1 MGEKAKRNTT
11 GLRNLADLPPD
22 VRREIQSRGGKASA
36 AKRKEAKMVREAL
49 LELLTKPSR
58 STKGKG
64 NACKTSYDLKSL
76 EDALNDSNNTTVMV
90 QILVPYIQKA
100 KEGDVGEACASI
112 LLDDDRAEEIRAAFN
127 ENRKAAATYIMRER
141 AIGFC
146 WSCEH
151 LRGRGFIEGSI
162 KSVQV
167 EDI

>member
-100 KEGDVGEACASI
+100 KEGDVGVLRL
-112 LLDDDRAEEIRAAFN
+112 LLDILGQTNGEGGSSDSAGTVD
-127 ENRKAAATYIMRER
+127 
-141 AIGFC
+141 
-146 WSCEH
+146 
-151 LRGRGFIEGSI
+151 GSI
-162 KSVQV
+162 KIHLMRGDKPADESGG
-167 EDI
+167 EDA

>member
-76 EDALNDSNNTTVMV
+76 EDALNGSNNTTVMV

-100 KEGDVGEACASI
+100 KEGDVGVLRL
-112 LLDDDRAEEIRAAFN
+112 LLDILGQTNGEGGSSDSAGAVD
-127 ENRKAAATYIMRER
+127 
-141 AIGFC
+141 
-146 WSCEH
+146 
-151 LRGRGFIEGSI
+151 GSI
-162 KSVQV
+162 KIHLMRGDKPADESGGA
-167 EDI
+167 DA

>member
-1 MGEKAKRNTT
+1 MGEKVKRNTT

-100 KEGDVGEACASI
+100 KEGDVGVLRL
-112 LLDDDRAEEIRAAFN
+112 LLDILGQTNGEGGSPDSAGAVD
-127 ENRKAAATYIMRER
+127 
-141 AIGFC
+141 
-146 WSCEH
+146 
-151 LRGRGFIEGSI
+151 GSI
-162 KSVQV
+162 KIHLMRGDKPADESGGA
-167 EDI
+167 DA

>member
-1 MGEKAKRNTT
+1 VGEKAKRNTT

-100 KEGDVGEACASI
+100 KEGDVGVLRL
-112 LLDDDRAEEIRAAFN
+112 LLDILGQTNGEGGSPDSAGVVD
-127 ENRKAAATYIMRER
+127 
-141 AIGFC
+141 
-146 WSCEH
+146 
-151 LRGRGFIEGSI
+151 GSI
-162 KSVQV
+162 KIHLMRGDKPADESGGA
-167 EDI
+167 DA

>member
-36 AKRKEAKMVREAL
+36 AKRKESKMVREAL

-90 QILVPYIQKA
+90 QILLPYIQKA
-100 KEGDVGEACASI
+100 KEGDIGVLRL
-112 LLDDDRAEEIRAAFN
+112 LLDILGQANSEGSSPDSAGVVD
-127 ENRKAAATYIMRER
+127 
-141 AIGFC
+141 
-146 WSCEH
+146 
-151 LRGRGFIEGSI
+151 GSI
-162 KSVQV
+162 KIHLMRGDKPADESGGA
-167 EDI
+167 DA

>member
-90 QILVPYIQKA
+90 QILLPYIQKA
-100 KEGDVGEACASI
+100 KEGDVGVLRL
-112 LLDDDRAEEIRAAFN
+112 LLDILGQANSEGGSPDSAGAVD
-127 ENRKAAATYIMRER
+127 
-141 AIGFC
+141 
-146 WSCEH
+146 
-151 LRGRGFIEGSI
+151 GSI
-162 KSVQV
+162 KIHLMRGDKPADESGGA
-167 EDI
+167 DA

>member
-36 AKRKEAKMVREAL
+36 AKRKESKMVREAL

-90 QILVPYIQKA
+90 QILLPYIQKA
-100 KEGDVGEACASI
+100 KEGDVGVLRL
-112 LLDDDRAEEIRAAFN
+112 LLDILGQANSEGGSPDSAGAVD
-127 ENRKAAATYIMRER
+127 
-141 AIGFC
+141 
-146 WSCEH
+146 
-151 LRGRGFIEGSI
+151 GSI
-162 KSVQV
+162 KIHLMRGDKPTDESGGA
-167 EDI
+167 DA

>member
-100 KEGDVGEACASI
+100 KEGDVGVLRL
-112 LLDDDRAEEIRAAFN
+112 LLDILGQTNSEGSSSDSAGAVD
-127 ENRKAAATYIMRER
+127 
-141 AIGFC
+141 
-146 WSCEH
+146 
-151 LRGRGFIEGSI
+151 GSI
-162 KSVQV
+162 KIHLMRGDKPADESGGA
-167 EDI
+167 DA

>member
-100 KEGDVGEACASI
+100 KEGDVGVLRL
-112 LLDDDRAEEIRAAFN
+112 LLDILGQTNGESGSPDSAGAVD
-127 ENRKAAATYIMRER
+127 
-141 AIGFC
+141 
-146 WSCEH
+146 
-151 LRGRGFIEGSI
+151 GSI
-162 KSVQV
+162 KIHLMRGDKPTDESGGA
-167 EDI
+167 DA

>member
-36 AKRKEAKMVREAL
+36 AKRKESKMVREAL

-90 QILVPYIQKA
+90 QILLPYIQKA
-100 KEGDVGEACASI
+100 KEGDVGVLRL
-112 LLDDDRAEEIRAAFN
+112 LLDILGQTNN
-127 ENRKAAATYIMRER
+127 EGGSPDSA
-141 AIGFC
+141 GVVD
-146 WSCEH
+146 
-151 LRGRGFIEGSI
+151 GSI
-162 KSVQV
+162 KIHLMRGDKPTDESGGV
-167 EDI
+167 DA

>member
-100 KEGDVGEACASI
+100 KEGDVGVLRL
-112 LLDDDRAEEIRAAFN
+112 LLDILGQTNGEGSSSDSAGAVD
-127 ENRKAAATYIMRER
+127 
-141 AIGFC
+141 
-146 WSCEH
+146 
-151 LRGRGFIEGSI
+151 GSI
-162 KSVQV
+162 KIHLMRGDKPADESGGA
-167 EDI
+167 DA

>member
-100 KEGDVGEACASI
+100 KEGDVGVLRL
-112 LLDDDRAEEIRAAFN
+112 LLDILGQTNGEGGPPDSAGVVD
-127 ENRKAAATYIMRER
+127 
-141 AIGFC
+141 
-146 WSCEH
+146 
-151 LRGRGFIEGSI
+151 GSI
-162 KSVQV
+162 KIHLMRGDKPADESGGA
-167 EDI
+167 DA

>member
-36 AKRKEAKMVREAL
+36 AKRKESKMVREVL

-76 EDALNDSNNTTVMV
+76 EDALNDNNNTTVMV
-90 QILVPYIQKA
+90 QILLPYIQKA
-100 KEGDVGEACASI
+100 KEGDVGVLRL
-112 LLDDDRAEEIRAAFN
+112 LLDILGQTNSEGGSPDSAGAVD
-127 ENRKAAATYIMRER
+127 
-141 AIGFC
+141 
-146 WSCEH
+146 
-151 LRGRGFIEGSI
+151 GSI
-162 KSVQV
+162 KIHLMRGDKPADESGGA
-167 EDI
+167 DA

>member
-36 AKRKEAKMVREAL
+36 AKRKESKMVREAL

-90 QILVPYIQKA
+90 QILLPYIQKA
-100 KEGDVGEACASI
+100 KEGDVGVLRL
-112 LLDDDRAEEIRAAFN
+112 LLDILGQTNSEGGSPDSAGVVD
-127 ENRKAAATYIMRER
+127 
-141 AIGFC
+141 
-146 WSCEH
+146 
-151 LRGRGFIEGSI
+151 GSI
-162 KSVQV
+162 KIHLMRGDKPTDESGGA
-167 EDI
+167 DA

>member
-36 AKRKEAKMVREAL
+36 AKRKESKMVREAL

-90 QILVPYIQKA
+90 QILLPYIQKA
-100 KEGDVGEACASI
+100 KEGDVGVLRL
-112 LLDDDRAEEIRAAFN
+112 LLDILGQANSEGSSPDSAGVVD
-127 ENRKAAATYIMRER
+127 
-141 AIGFC
+141 
-146 WSCEH
+146 
-151 LRGRGFIEGSI
+151 GSI
-162 KSVQV
+162 KIHLMRGDKPADESGGA
-167 EDI
+167 DA

>member
-36 AKRKEAKMVREAL
+36 AKRKESKMVREAL

-90 QILVPYIQKA
+90 QILLPYIQKA
-100 KEGDVGEACASI
+100 KEGDVGVLRL
-112 LLDDDRAEEIRAAFN
+112 LLDILGQANSEGGSPDSAGVVD
-127 ENRKAAATYIMRER
+127 
-141 AIGFC
+141 
-146 WSCEH
+146 
-151 LRGRGFIEGSI
+151 GSI
-162 KSVQV
+162 KIHLMRGDKPADESGGA
-167 EDI
+167 DA

>member
-90 QILVPYIQKA
+90 QILLPYIQKA
-100 KEGDVGEACASI
+100 KEGDVGVLRL
-112 LLDDDRAEEIRAAFN
+112 LLDILGQTN
-127 ENRKAAATYIMRER
+127 
-141 AIGFC
+141 
-146 WSCEH
+146 S
-151 LRGRGFIEGSI
+151 
-162 KSVQV
+162 
-167 EDI
+167 

>member
-100 KEGDVGEACASI
+100 KEGDVGVLRL
-112 LLDDDRAEEIRAAFN
+112 LLDILGQTTGEGGSPDSAGAVD
-127 ENRKAAATYIMRER
+127 
-141 AIGFC
+141 
-146 WSCEH
+146 
-151 LRGRGFIEGSI
+151 GSI
-162 KSVQV
+162 KIHLMRGDKPADESGGA
-167 EDI
+167 DA

>member
-90 QILVPYIQKA
+90 QILLPYIQKA
-100 KEGDVGEACASI
+100 KEGDVGVLRL
-112 LLDDDRAEEIRAAFN
+112 LLDILGQTNSEGGSPDSAGAVD
-127 ENRKAAATYIMRER
+127 
-141 AIGFC
+141 
-146 WSCEH
+146 
-151 LRGRGFIEGSI
+151 GSI
-162 KSVQV
+162 KIHLMRGDKPTDESGGA
-167 EDI
+167 DA

>member
-100 KEGDVGEACASI
+100 KEGDVGVLRL
-112 LLDDDRAEEIRAAFN
+112 LLDILGQTNGEGGSSDSAGAAD
-127 ENRKAAATYIMRER
+127 
-141 AIGFC
+141 
-146 WSCEH
+146 
-151 LRGRGFIEGSI
+151 GSI
-162 KSVQV
+162 KIHLMRGDKPADESGGA
-167 EDI
+167 DA

>member
-1 MGEKAKRNTT
+1 MGEKVKRNTT

-90 QILVPYIQKA
+90 QILLPYIQKA
-100 KEGDVGEACASI
+100 KEGDVGVLRL
-112 LLDDDRAEEIRAAFN
+112 LLDILGQTNGEGGSPDSAGAVD
-127 ENRKAAATYIMRER
+127 
-141 AIGFC
+141 
-146 WSCEH
+146 
-151 LRGRGFIEGSI
+151 GSI
-162 KSVQV
+162 KIHLMRGDKPADESGGA
-167 EDI
+167 DA

>member
-36 AKRKEAKMVREAL
+36 AKRKESKMVREAL

-76 EDALNDSNNTTVMV
+76 EDALNDNNNTTVMV
-90 QILVPYIQKA
+90 QILLPYIQKA
-100 KEGDVGEACASI
+100 KEGDVGVLRL
-112 LLDDDRAEEIRAAFN
+112 LLDILGQANSEGGSPDSAGVVD
-127 ENRKAAATYIMRER
+127 
-141 AIGFC
+141 
-146 WSCEH
+146 
-151 LRGRGFIEGSI
+151 GSI
-162 KSVQV
+162 KIHLMRGDKPTDESGGA
-167 EDI
+167 DA

>member
-76 EDALNDSNNTTVMV
+76 EDALDDSNNTTVMV
-90 QILVPYIQKA
+90 QILLPYIQKA
-100 KEGDVGEACASI
+100 KEGDVGVLRL
-112 LLDDDRAEEIRAAFN
+112 LLDILGQMNSEGGSPDSAGVVD
-127 ENRKAAATYIMRER
+127 
-141 AIGFC
+141 
-146 WSCEH
+146 
-151 LRGRGFIEGSI
+151 GSI
-162 KSVQV
+162 KIHLMRGDKPADESGGA
-167 EDI
+167 DA

>member
-100 KEGDVGEACASI
+100 KEGDVGVLRL
-112 LLDDDRAEEIRAAFN
+112 LLDILGQANSEGSSPDSAGVVD
-127 ENRKAAATYIMRER
+127 
-141 AIGFC
+141 
-146 WSCEH
+146 
-151 LRGRGFIEGSI
+151 GSI
-162 KSVQV
+162 KIHLMRGDKPADESGGA
-167 EDI
+167 DA

>member
-36 AKRKEAKMVREAL
+36 AKRKESKMVREAL

-90 QILVPYIQKA
+90 QILLPYIQKA
-100 KEGDVGEACASI
+100 KEGDVGVLRL
-112 LLDDDRAEEIRAAFN
+112 LLDILGQTNSEGGSPDSAGVVD
-127 ENRKAAATYIMRER
+127 
-141 AIGFC
+141 
-146 WSCEH
+146 
-151 LRGRGFIEGSI
+151 GSI
-162 KSVQV
+162 KIHLMRGDKPTNESGGA
-167 EDI
+167 DA

>member
-36 AKRKEAKMVREAL
+36 AKRKESKMVREAL

-90 QILVPYIQKA
+90 QILLPYIQKA
-100 KEGDVGEACASI
+100 KEGDVGVLRL
-112 LLDDDRAEEIRAAFN
+112 LLDILGQANSEGGSPDSAGVVD
-127 ENRKAAATYIMRER
+127 
-141 AIGFC
+141 
-146 WSCEH
+146 
-151 LRGRGFIEGSI
+151 GSI
-162 KSVQV
+162 KIHLMRGDKPTDESGGA
-167 EDI
+167 DA

>member
-36 AKRKEAKMVREAL
+36 AKRKESKMVREAL

-90 QILVPYIQKA
+90 QILLPYIQKA
-100 KEGDVGEACASI
+100 KEGDVGVLRL
-112 LLDDDRAEEIRAAFN
+112 LLDILGQANSEGSSPDSAGVVD
-127 ENRKAAATYIMRER
+127 
-141 AIGFC
+141 
-146 WSCEH
+146 
-151 LRGRGFIEGSI
+151 GSI
-162 KSVQV
+162 KIHLMRGDKPTDESGGA
-167 EDI
+167 DA

>member
-100 KEGDVGEACASI
+100 KEGDVGVLRL
-112 LLDDDRAEEIRAAFN
+112 LLDILGQTNGESGSPDSAGVVD
-127 ENRKAAATYIMRER
+127 
-141 AIGFC
+141 
-146 WSCEH
+146 
-151 LRGRGFIEGSI
+151 GSI
-162 KSVQV
+162 KIHLMRGDKPADESGGA
-167 EDI
+167 DA

>member
-36 AKRKEAKMVREAL
+36 AKRKESKMVREAL

-90 QILVPYIQKA
+90 QILLPYIQKA
-100 KEGDVGEACASI
+100 KEGDVGVLRL
-112 LLDDDRAEEIRAAFN
+112 LLDILGQANSEGGSPDSAGAVD
-127 ENRKAAATYIMRER
+127 
-141 AIGFC
+141 
-146 WSCEH
+146 
-151 LRGRGFIEGSI
+151 GSI
-162 KSVQV
+162 KIHLTRGDKPADESGGA
-167 EDI
+167 DA

>member
-90 QILVPYIQKA
+90 QILLPYIQKA
-100 KEGDVGEACASI
+100 KEGDVGVLRL
-112 LLDDDRAEEIRAAFN
+112 LLDILGQANSEGSSPDSAGVVD
-127 ENRKAAATYIMRER
+127 
-141 AIGFC
+141 
-146 WSCEH
+146 
-151 LRGRGFIEGSI
+151 GSI
-162 KSVQV
+162 KIHLMRGDKPADESGGA
-167 EDI
+167 DA

>member
-100 KEGDVGEACASI
+100 KEGDVGVLRL
-112 LLDDDRAEEIRAAFN
+112 LLDILGQTNGEGGSPDSAGAAVD
-127 ENRKAAATYIMRER
+127 
-141 AIGFC
+141 
-146 WSCEH
+146 
-151 LRGRGFIEGSI
+151 GSI
-162 KSVQV
+162 KIHLMRGDKPADESGGA
-167 EDI
+167 DA

>member
-76 EDALNDSNNTTVMV
+76 EDALDDSNNTTVMV
-90 QILVPYIQKA
+90 QILLPYIQKA
-100 KEGDVGEACASI
+100 KEGDVGVLRL
-112 LLDDDRAEEIRAAFN
+112 LLDILGQMNSEGSSPDSAGAVD
-127 ENRKAAATYIMRER
+127 
-141 AIGFC
+141 
-146 WSCEH
+146 
-151 LRGRGFIEGSI
+151 GSI
-162 KSVQV
+162 KIHLMRGDKPADESGGA
-167 EDI
+167 DA

>member
-100 KEGDVGEACASI
+100 KEGDVGVLRL
-112 LLDDDRAEEIRAAFN
+112 LLDILGQTNGEDGSPDSA
-127 ENRKAAATYIMRER
+127 
-141 AIGFC
+141 GVVD
-146 WSCEH
+146 
-151 LRGRGFIEGSI
+151 GSI
-162 KSVQV
+162 KIHLMRGDKPADESGGA
-167 EDI
+167 DA

>member
-100 KEGDVGEACASI
+100 KEGDVGVLRL
-112 LLDDDRAEEIRAAFN
+112 LLDLAEHQADGYVA
-127 ENRKAAATYIMRER
+127 
-141 AIGFC
+141 
-146 WSCEH
+146 
-151 LRGRGFIEGSI
+151 LR
-162 KSVQV
+162 
-167 EDI
+167 DIAKRQNISKK

>member
-100 KEGDVGEACASI
+100 KEGDVGVLRL
-112 LLDDDRAEEIRAAFN
+112 LLDILGQTNGESGSPDSAGAVD
-127 ENRKAAATYIMRER
+127 
-141 AIGFC
+141 
-146 WSCEH
+146 
-151 LRGRGFIEGSI
+151 GSI
-162 KSVQV
+162 KIHLMRGDKPADESGGV
-167 EDI
+167 DA